1 MSMFRSPYESF
12 DAEDKGSKAHTK
24 DAAGEPLKKES
35 RTSATGKHK
44 SDEALEDVA
53 HSATLH
59 AHHDGSYSVDAE
71 DGLSKHDDYESAAE
85 HMSKSVGAGDEFG
98 MGHEEHAET
107 HPSKLTK
114 HNSKRDTST
123 GM

>member
-35 RTSATGKHK
+35 RTSATGKRQP
-44 SDEALEDVA
+44 DEGLEDVA

-85 HMSKSVGAGDEFG
+85 HMSKSVNSDMDSTDKHIHGSEK
-98 MGHEEHAET
+98 
-107 HPSKLTK
+107 SKL
-114 HNSKRDTST
+114 SKRGSSHDAST